1 MSNSNKPFG
10 LRFVGMLT
18 GAPANVHI
26 GRYRVSDSNAL
37 YMGDPVERVTSS
49 SQLASPLL
57 NQVDGCEFVKRAGG
71 ADNQH
76 LLGVVVGFCFDP
88 TNLGM
93 NYITAA
99 AATAYQNDVL
109 VCDDPNALFEIQS
122 DVTGIAYTDLG
133 KNCTMTVTA
142 GSTTTGISK
151 CVACGTATSGVFADI
166 SFPLLIMGF
175 SRDPKND
182 ITSAAY
188 VKIIVRINNHQLVN
202 NYGAGALGV

>member
-10 LRFVGMLT
+10 LRLVGMLT
-18 GAPANVHI
+18 GGSGNVHI

-49 SQLASPLL
+49 SQLASPVL
-57 NQVDGCEFVKRAGG
+57 NQVDGLEFVKRAAG
-71 ADNQH
+71 ADNQN
-76 LLGVVVGFCFDP
+76 LLGVVVGFAFDP
-88 TNLGM
+88 TNLAM
-93 NYITAA
+93 NYLTAA
-99 AATAYQNDVL
+99 QATAYQNDVF

-133 KNCTMTVTA
+133 KNCLMTVTA

-151 CVACGTATSGVFADI
+151 CVATGPAADA
-166 SFPLLIMGF
+166 SYPLLIVGF

-188 VKIIVRINNHQLVN
+188 TKVIVKINNHQLVV
-202 NYGAGALGV
+202 GAGYGALGV